1 MDKQLT
7 TKLQNW
13 LNTPAADRDIE
24 TGRILVLQL
33 TRSQIL
39 ARNFQVRPKVFMPR
53 VEYELNKFLKL
64 RLADMTHAQVSVL
77 KSQAKTI
84 AQVHHLADPLP
95 GTERTPVTK
104 RIEKTDEFKKGK
116 RRDHDQLPEEAK
128 AAYIENLDI
137 MRRMREAHSRLV
149 IVLEEAE
156 KGNKTIC
163 PDGDAYPFAK
173 EIVDLD
179 KKYHANWRLYDEAT
193 PIDKPTD

>member
-7 TKLQNW
+7 TKLQAW
-13 LNTPAADRDIE
+13 LNTPAAERDIE

-39 ARNFQVRPKVFMPR
+39 ARNFQVRPKVFMAR
-53 VEYELNKFLKL
+53 VEYELNKILKL
-64 RLADMTHAQVSVL
+64 RLADMTHEQVSVL
-77 KSQAKTI
+77 KKQAQTV

-95 GTERTPVTK
+95 GSEKTPVTK
-104 RIEKTDEFKKGK
+104 RIEKTEEFKKGK
-116 RRDHDQLPEEAK
+116 RHDHDQLPEEAK

-156 KGNKTIC
+156 KGNKSFC
-163 PDGDAYPFAK
+163 PDSDTFPFAK
-173 EIVDLD
+173 EIVDLA
-179 KKYHANWRLYDEAT
+179 KKYYANWRQYDNAT
-193 PIDKPTD
+193 PLDKPTD

>member
-7 TKLQNW
+7 NKLQAW

-95 GTERTPVTK
+95 CTERTPVTK
-104 RIEKTDEFKKGK
+104 RIEKTEEFKKGK
-116 RRDHDQLPEEAK
+116 RRDHDQLPEEAR

-163 PDGDAYPFAK
+163 PDSDAFPFAQ
-173 EIVDLD
+173 EIVKLD
-179 KKYHANWRLYDEAT
+179 KQYHANWRLYDEAT
-193 PIDKPTD
+193 PINKPTD